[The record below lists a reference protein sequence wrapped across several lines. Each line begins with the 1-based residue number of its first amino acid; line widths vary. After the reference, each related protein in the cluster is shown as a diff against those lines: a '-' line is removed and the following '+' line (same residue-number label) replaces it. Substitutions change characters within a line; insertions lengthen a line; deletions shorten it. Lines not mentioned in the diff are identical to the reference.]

1 MFAAAQHNLQGSQTV
16 GMASH
21 GNDSGL
27 YVEFSIEAVH
37 QPFKSAEAGRP
48 IFEDTPYITIHFPG
62 DKTKK
67 VVRPVKMEDD
77 DSGPADSTRFPKQ
90 WAAFKNQ
97 QTQTASGTPVTEWPP
112 LTKSQALELK
122 SMNIHTVEQLA
133 QLPDTACS
141 WLGSR
146 DLRTKAAQWLETA
159 KDHAGESRLQAVVDQ
174 QKAQI
179 EALQAQIDDIVARA
193 AQSEAA
199 KSTDQP
205 AAKQRRTAT
214 TTE

>member
-1 MFAAAQHNLQGSQTV
+1 MFATATHNLSGSQTV

-27 YVEFSIEAVH
+27 YVEFSIEPVH
-37 QPFKSAEAGRP
+37 QPFKSTEAGRP

-97 QTQTASGTPVTEWPP
+97 QVQTGSGTPITEWPP

-122 SMNIHTVEQLA
+122 ALAIHTVEQLA
-133 QLPDTACS
+133 QMPDTACN
-141 WLGSR
+141 WLGAR
-146 DLRTKAAQWLETA
+146 ELRTKAAQWLATA
-159 KDHAGESRLQAVVDQ
+159 QDHAGESRLQAIVDQ
-174 QKAQI
+174 QKSQI
-179 EALQAQIDDIVARA
+179 EALQAQIDDIVQRA
-193 AQSEAA
+193 AQSEVA
-199 KSTDQP
+199 KDQP
-205 AAKQRRTAT
+205 AAKSRRTAT
-214 TTE
+214 TTEN

>member
-1 MFAAAQHNLQGSQTV
+1 MFATATHNLSGSQTV

-27 YVEFSIEAVH
+27 YVEFSIEPVH

-48 IFEDTPYITIHFPG
+48 IYEDTPYITIHFPG

-97 QTQTASGTPVTEWPP
+97 QVQTASGTPITEWPP

-122 SMNIHTVEQLA
+122 ALAIHTVEQLA
-133 QLPDTACS
+133 QMPDTACT

-179 EALQAQIDDIVARA
+179 DALQAQIDDIVQRA
-193 AQSEAA
+193 AQSENA
-199 KSTDQP
+199 KDHP
-205 AAKQRRTAT
+205 AAKPRRTAT
-214 TTE
+214 TTEN